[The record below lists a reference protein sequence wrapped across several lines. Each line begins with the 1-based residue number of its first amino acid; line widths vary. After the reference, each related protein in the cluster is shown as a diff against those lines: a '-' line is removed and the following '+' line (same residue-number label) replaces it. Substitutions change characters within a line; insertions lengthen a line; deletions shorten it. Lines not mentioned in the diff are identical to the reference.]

1 MGNLTEEVYE
11 QIEAEFKEVT
21 GYMLPDLMS
30 SDTIV
35 LNGRRF
41 TDRREYLYYI
51 TNRMWDTF
59 DEILA
64 ETKVEVAD
72 EDDEDE
78 GEFSPCCGAEIVRG
92 DLCSDCLEHC
102 V

>member
-1 MGNLTEEVYE
+1 MGNLTEEVDA
-11 QIEAEFKEVT
+11 QIEAEFREVT
-21 GYMLPDLMS
+21 GFALPELLS
-30 SDTIV
+30 ANTIV

-51 TNRMWDTF
+51 ANRMWDTF

-64 ETKVEVAD
+64 ETKVEVAYD
-72 EDDEDE
+72 DDEDE